1 MVFSELRWNY
11 SPLKE
16 KAVLLPDGLFVFLCR
31 EQSSLHTALHFSRS
45 LCAFMLLMQAARR
58 MVGLAAFFLSLRS
71 TPLKSR
77 AGATTAEA
85 PVTAGSP
92 RGRARPHL
100 AVTLHDNCFCSDSLI
115 FKYQFLAIPV
125 PDKPDFGLLGWKSG
139 DYGNSSAARPVWRR
153 AACFR
158 CGMFSTQ
165 AKIYSGVERSD
176 RINGPCHT
184 RSSAISSLP
193 HRCLSL
199 T

>member
-1 MVFSELRWNY
+1 MPNKI
-11 SPLKE
+11 SPE
-16 KAVLLPDGLFVFLCR
+16 SSDGLFR
-31 EQSSLHTALHFSRS
+31 
-45 LCAFMLLMQAARR
+45 
-58 MVGLAAFFLSLRS
+58 
-71 TPLKSR
+71 TPLELFSLEREGRPVAGRPFRFFMSR
-77 AGATTAEA
+77 AKLA
-85 PVTAGSP
+85 PHRFTFQPVAMCVYAPDTAGSP